1 MSEAATNLPTLGGP
15 TDRGF
20 ISPYASA
27 ASFETAQRMALALS
41 KSTMVPSDY
50 RESVANC
57 LVAMELANRVGAS
70 VLAVMQNSDVIN
82 GRPAWRATFVIAAI
96 NTCGK
101 FEPLRFRL
109 EGEGDERACVAWTK
123 DREGNLI
130 EGPAV
135 SVGLARA
142 EGWLTRKGSKWKT
155 MPDVMLRYRA
165 ATFFG
170 RLYASEVLMGM
181 QTTDEAVE
189 VLDATRTADGTYEVQ
204 SGVDGLKDAL
214 QRDEP
219 QNGPQDGQTAQDAA
233 DAKLPTE
240 DTTQP
245 DNTPQGAENSPGEH
259 AEWLDQYGTP
269 G

>member
-1 MSEAATNLPTLGGP
+1 MSEAPTRLPALGKTPEQGL
-15 TDRGF
+15 
-20 ISPYASA
+20 ISPYASVG
-27 ASFETAQRMALALS
+27 SFEAAQRMAHSLA

-50 RESVANC
+50 RNSVANC

-70 VLAVMQNSDVIN
+70 VLAVMQNSDIIN
-82 GRPAWRATFVIAAI
+82 GRPTWRATFVIAAI

-135 SVGLARA
+135 SIGLARA
-142 EGWLTRKGSKWKT
+142 EGWLSRKGSKWKT

-181 QTTDEAVE
+181 QTTDEAVD
-189 VLDATRTADGTYEVQ
+189 VLEAVPTADGAYEVQ

-214 QRDEP
+214 QQDEP
-219 QNGPQDGQTAQDAA
+219 QDAA
-233 DAKLPTE
+233 DPDPAASDTPQAKG
-240 DTTQP
+240 
-245 DNTPQGAENSPGEH
+245 TPQGAENPPGEH